1 MKTASSDSPIGHQP
15 PVAVVLAAGEGL
27 RLRDA
32 SSTTPKPLLRLA
44 GLSLAERCVCGL
56 LQAGIRRFVV
66 ILGHQAD
73 RVRSHFEEIGRRRD
87 CEIAFEVAEQWSLG
101 NGSST
106 LAARAI
112 VGDRPF
118 LLTMV
123 DHLLSRSMIEAI
135 LASPPDAH
143 EIALAID
150 GRKEKIFDTAD
161 VTKVCEQDGR
171 VNAIGKDLSEWD
183 AGDTG
188 LFYCTG
194 AIFSALERAR
204 DEGLHSL
211 TDGVRECIA
220 NGAVRAVDVSGAPW
234 LDVDT
239 PEALREGKRRLRA
252 SLSKGQDDGFVSQH
266 LNRAISRP
274 LSMLL
279 ACTPV
284 TPDQITV
291 ASFLLGVLG
300 AVFLALADS
309 SFWIVGGILIQ
320 VASIVDGCDGEV
332 ARLKIRSSARGGWL
346 DTVLD
351 RYADTAL
358 AFAVTLAATRIDPA
372 PWVWIAGCL
381 SAIGFLMTSYTTKE
395 YQIRFERPY
404 PNTFVARIKRRDL
417 RILIVAVG
425 AVVGYPFA
433 ALLTVGLLS
442 HASVLWIIC
451 SAWRDNR

>member
-1 MKTASSDSPIGHQP
+1 MTTTGPDSPIEHAP
-15 PVAVVLAAGEGL
+15 PVAVVLAAGEGR
-27 RLRDA
+27 RLRDGSA
-32 SSTTPKPLLRLA
+32 RTPKPLIRLV
-44 GLSLAERCVCGL
+44 GLSLAERCICGF
-56 LQAGIRRFVV
+56 LQEGIRRFVV
-66 ILGHQAD
+66 ILGHQAE
-73 RVRSHFEEIGRRRD
+73 RVRSHFEEIGRRRG

-106 LAARAI
+106 LAARAV

-123 DHLLSRSMIEAI
+123 DHLLSSSMIKAI
-135 LASPPDAH
+135 LASPPSAD

-150 GRKEKIFDTAD
+150 GRKEEIFDLAD
-161 VTKVCEQDGR
+161 LTKIREQHGR
-171 VNAIGKDLSEWD
+171 VSAIGKDLSEWD

-188 LFYCTG
+188 LFYCSA

-211 TDGVRECIA
+211 TDGVRECVA
-220 NGAVRAVDVSGAPW
+220 NGGVRAVDVSGETW

-239 PEALREGKRRLRA
+239 SEARREGERRLRA
-252 SLSKGQDDGFVSQH
+252 SLSKGQDDGFVSQYV
-266 LNRAISRP
+266 NRAISRP

-279 ACTPV
+279 ARTPV

-300 AVFLALADS
+300 AGFLVLANS
-309 SFWIVGGILIQ
+309 SFWIAGGIMIQ

-332 ARLKIRSSARGGWL
+332 ARLKHRSSARGGWL

-358 AFAVTLAATRIDPA
+358 AFAVTLAAARVDPSS
-372 PWVWIAGCL
+372 WVWIAGCL

-404 PNTFVARIKRRDL
+404 PNTLVARLKRRDL

-425 AVVGYPFA
+425 AVAGHPFA
-433 ALLTVGLLS
+433 ALLTAGLFS
-442 HASVLWIIC
+442 HASVLWILS
-451 SAWRDNR
+451 SAWRGNR